1 MQISNISN
9 YYAMHVN
16 FIKHIQNDVSSEL
29 TSPIKFPTVTNFYA
43 KYLLE
48 AVTFL
53 RKKYQQ
59 LVYM

>member
-1 MQISNISN
+1 MQISNISS

-16 FIKHIQNDVSSEL
+16 FIKHVQNGVSSKL
-29 TSPIKFPTVTNFYA
+29 TWSIKFPTVTNFYA
-43 KYLLE
+43 KNLLE
-48 AVTFL
+48 AVAFL